1 MFMLSRKGT
10 PFLINLPNEWVD
22 KVTELLQDS
31 YRQQL
36 AEDAKIFEVYGK
48 LYKGEVLV
56 IASLINP
63 NDEFAIPTTYSVSM
77 DLEDG
82 QDHTK
87 VLDSLVDSVGAFFD
101 TFFATKDW
109 MDYQDQWQSEKF
121 KDLDIFYKI
130 NRENIGLTIKADQL
144 LNQ

>member
-1 MFMLSRKGT
+1 MLSRKDS
-10 PFLINLPNEWVD
+10 PFLIDLPIEWVD

-36 AEDAKIFEVYGK
+36 ADEGRVFEVYGK
-48 LYKGEVLV
+48 IYKGEVLV
-56 IASLINP
+56 IASLVNP
-63 NDEFAIPTTYSVSM
+63 TEELAIATTYFVSM

-87 VLDSLVDSVGAFFD
+87 LLDSLVDSIGAFFD
-101 TFFATKDW
+101 VFFATKDW

>member
-1 MFMLSRKGT
+1 MLSRKDS
-10 PFLINLPNEWVD
+10 PFLIDLPIEWVD

-36 AEDAKIFEVYGK
+36 VDEGRVFEVYGK
-48 LYKGEVLV
+48 IYKGEVLV
-56 IASLINP
+56 IASLVNP
-63 NDEFAIPTTYSVSM
+63 TEEFAIATTYFVSM

-87 VLDSLVDSVGAFFD
+87 LLDSLVDSIGAFFD
-101 TFFATKDW
+101 VFFATKDW

>member
-1 MFMLSRKGT
+1 MLSRKDS
-10 PFLINLPNEWVD
+10 PFLIDLPNEWVD

-36 AEDAKIFEVYGK
+36 VDESKVFQVFGK
-48 LYKGEVLV
+48 LYKGEVLI
-56 IASLINP
+56 IASLVDP
-63 NDEFAIPTTYSVSM
+63 SDEFAIPTSYFVSM

-130 NRENIGLTIKADQL
+130 NRENVALTIKADQL